1 MDVTWAMNVHE
12 FLIWQCR
19 DVVISIAFQKLLAGM
34 QPKMI
39 CAADLLEAWQV
50 SHVAS
55 PTIPFFFSM
64 FILHWIPPWES
75 SHAKNFTLGGP
86 LLFQTNLA
94 HVSGLDYVFFMVP
107 YVAVVSS

>member
-1 MDVTWAMNVHE
+1 MNIHE
-12 FLIWQCR
+12 FLICQCH
-19 DVVISIAFQKLLAGM
+19 DVVIPITFQKLLAAM

-50 SHVAS
+50 PHVAS

-64 FILHWIPPWES
+64 FILHWVPHWES
-75 SHAKNFTLGGP
+75 CHAKNFTLGGP

-107 YVAVVSS
+107 YVDVVSS